1 MELSKELVTVMTK
14 HFEVIILTA
23 SDSLVADNIAEA
35 LNAICDIALLTLVSL
50 EEETVDEVLIEM
62 TKKIKEMYLLAV
74 KDVDI

>member
-14 HFEVIILTA
+14 HFEVITLTA

-62 TKKIKEMYLLAV
+62 TKKIKEMYLSTV
-74 KDVDI
+74 KSVDI